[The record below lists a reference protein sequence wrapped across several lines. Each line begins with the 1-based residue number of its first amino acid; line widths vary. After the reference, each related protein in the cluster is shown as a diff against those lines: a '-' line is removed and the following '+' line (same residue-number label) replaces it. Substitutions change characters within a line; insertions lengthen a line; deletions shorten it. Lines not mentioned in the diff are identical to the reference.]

1 MWFLERLIL
10 KRLLLLLVWGLVCGV
25 SSAHAQ
31 TSTPPPKQ
39 PPIPSQVLTDGRN
52 ASLAL
57 YFDTLKQG
65 GIGVLHLY
73 GEGITDARAQFVREL
88 WSFVPANDGL
98 YLLLPIGIDLT
109 ARQYVLSVSVGYAD
123 RTRTLI
129 ETLLTVSSGGYG
141 RQEFIVPPDKAYLIA
156 PEIERLE
163 YAHLSG
169 LIDSTPAL
177 PRAWDEWGFSL
188 PSTSEITSAFGF
200 YRTLNNTTQ
209 TRHTGWDFRAV
220 PGSMVV
226 ASAGGEVVYADALDI
241 RGNYVFIHH
250 GYGVFSGYAHLS
262 QFLVTRGQTIQ
273 RGQAIGLSGNTG
285 RSNGPHLHWE
295 VNVNGKW
302 VDGVQL
308 TEMWLP

>member
-1 MWFLERLIL
+1 M
-10 KRLLLLLVWGLVCGV
+10 KRLLLLLVLGV
-25 SSAHAQ
+25 ILGGRSLHAQ
-31 TSTPPPKQ
+31 TNTPPPKQ
-39 PPIPSQVLTDGRN
+39 RPIPFRVLTDQRH

-65 GIGVLHLY
+65 GIGVIHLY

-88 WSFVPANDGL
+88 WSFVPSSDGL

-109 ARQYVLSVSVGYAD
+109 AREYALSVSVGYAD
-123 RTRTLI
+123 GTRTLI
-129 ETLLTVSSGGYG
+129 ETLLTVNTGGYG
-141 RQEFIVPPDKAYLIA
+141 RQEFVVPPDKAYLIA

-163 YAHLSG
+163 YAHLNG
-169 LIDSTPAL
+169 LMDSATEMMP
-177 PRAWDEWGFSL
+177 AWDEFGFSL

-220 PGSMVV
+220 PGSMVM
-226 ASAGGEVVYADALDI
+226 ASAGGEVIYADALDI
-241 RGNYVFIHH
+241 RGNYVLIHH
-250 GYGVFSGYAHLS
+250 GYGIFSGYAHLS
-262 QFLVTRGQTIQ
+262 QFLVTRGQTIET
-273 RGQAIGLSGNTG
+273 GQAIGLSGNTG

-295 VNVNGKW
+295 INVNGKW
-302 VDGVQL
+302 VDAMQL